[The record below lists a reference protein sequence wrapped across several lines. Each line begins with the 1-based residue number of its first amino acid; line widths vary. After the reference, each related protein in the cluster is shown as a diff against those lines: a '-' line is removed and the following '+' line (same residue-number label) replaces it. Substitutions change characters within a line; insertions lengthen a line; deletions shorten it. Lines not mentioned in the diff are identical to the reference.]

1 MAGRIVSEK
10 DGSETT
16 SAPRGSR
23 PNAGERLNAATL
35 TGPNLDMRLEHE
47 LQTVVER
54 QRVAPPQFLS
64 IAAGIGAIT
73 FQRR

>member
-1 MAGRIVSEK
+1 
-10 DGSETT
+10 
-16 SAPRGSR
+16 
-23 PNAGERLNAATL
+23 L